1 MSFAAGSVR
10 EWACPP
16 VPVDAARLLRV
27 HKYTNPDKVR
37 PAIREAAENAVMTA
51 SRLSAPMARYVIT
64 EIESIENGTVSLS
77 GGVRFTCPAFDDL
90 LAGCERLLAFVMT
103 LGPELDARTMSLV
116 EDQFEPLDA
125 LFLEAS
131 GWLTIEAVTR
141 KLASQ
146 LKQDAA
152 KAGWR
157 LSMRMGPGYEY
168 RLRNSDRRVRW
179 ELTEQA
185 ALFRLFRDAPLP
197 ITLMSSC
204 AMQPKMSRSG
214 IYGLTRVD

>member
-141 KLASQ
+141 KLAS
-146 LKQDAA
+146 
-152 KAGWR
+152 
-157 LSMRMGPGYEY
+157 
-168 RLRNSDRRVRW
+168 
-179 ELTEQA
+179 
-185 ALFRLFRDAPLP
+185 
-197 ITLMSSC
+197 
-204 AMQPKMSRSG
+204 
-214 IYGLTRVD
+214 